1 MPLHASE
8 ILCEMQVVKVSNITG
23 KVTEGSNYFTESPG
37 LALLVPILKSRARDA
52 LESMS
57 DASPSSVG
65 VTGGGGGVSSAT
77 FGSSVEDQN
86 KSRAVPAISVK
97 SNFNRRL
104 ITLDSTDPEF
114 DEDSDPDA
122 DLDI

>member
-1 MPLHASE
+1 M
-8 ILCEMQVVKVSNITG
+8 KVSNVTG

-37 LALLVPILKSRARDA
+37 LALLVPIPKLKARDVQ
-52 LESMS
+52 ESRS
-57 DASPSSVG
+57 EATSSSVA
-65 VTGGGGGVSSAT
+65 GGGGGVSSAT
-77 FGSSVEDQN
+77 FGSTAEEQ
-86 KSRAVPAISVK
+86 SRSLAVSGSVK
-97 SNFNRRL
+97 SNFSFNRRL

>member
-1 MPLHASE
+1 
-8 ILCEMQVVKVSNITG
+8 MQVVKVSNVTG

-37 LALLVPILKSRARDA
+37 LALLVPIPKSKARDVQ
-52 LESMS
+52 ESMS
-57 DASPSSVG
+57 EATSSSVA
-65 VTGGGGGVSSAT
+65 GGGGGVSSAT
-77 FGSSVEDQN
+77 FGSTAEEQSKN
-86 KSRAVPAISVK
+86 KSREGSAVSGSVK
-97 SNFNRRL
+97 SNFSFNRRL